1 MSQDHDDTPK
11 SAGAQK
17 PAGEKA
23 TDAAK
28 RPYATLDLKATEVKS
43 EPKAAASASSA
54 SSSSS
59 TEKADGSKAGAA
71 AASSADKS
79 RAAPAAGASGSKP
92 ASGDGDKA
100 SGSAGRSA
108 APSPARASS
117 SGAWLPSLV
126 AGAAGAVLAMLGLGS
141 MGLIG
146 GDGDAAK
153 LAERLAALEKTA
165 ASQPGDVAAKITAA
179 DARLA
184 AIEKSARDLA
194 ASQAAL
200 TAEAKA
206 IDARVANQSPAAAA
220 AADKVQKLEQQL
232 ADLAAAAASDPQRGR
247 IPALAQITTRLGE
260 LDTQL
265 TTRAS
270 SLKSE
275 LSQEMEKR
283 FAASDATQEQARA
296 RLAQRTQSL
305 EQTMKS
311 VADDTTALRTA
322 VDGLKSDLDQRL
334 KATAKPADVTAAIE
348 PVSTKI
354 ASLEKSVA
362 GVVRS
367 EQDRNATA
375 GNVLLSIELNN
386 LKRAI
391 DRGGR
396 YASEL
401 AAVKKVGGDK
411 LNLTVLESAQAAGVP
426 SLPALQT
433 EFRSLAYTII
443 DADAEPEGGS
453 VVDRLLASAQSV
465 VRVRKVSHNAD
476 DKSTEAVVGRMEA
489 ELKEGRLGDL
499 LEESKGLN
507 DKARAAALP
516 WLKKIEA
523 RYEIEKA
530 IASLEQSLK
539 NALAGSASAKGAN

>member
-1 MSQDHDDTPK
+1 MSQDNDDTPK
-11 SAGAQK
+11 ATGAQK
-17 PAGEKA
+17 PAGDKSAE
-23 TDAAK
+23 AAK

-43 EPKAAASASSA
+43 EPKSAASASSSA
-54 SSSSS
+54 SSASEK
-59 TEKADGSKAGAA
+59 TESSKAGAT
-71 AASSADKS
+71 ASSASEK
-79 RAAPAAGASGSKP
+79 PAATASAGTAGFKSASG
-92 ASGDGDKA
+92 GGDKA
-100 SGSAGRSA
+100 SGSAGRTTV
-108 APSPARASS
+108 PSPARASAA
-117 SGAWLPSLV
+117 GAWLPSLV

-146 GDGDAAK
+146 GDGESAK
-153 LAERLAALEKTA
+153 LAERLAALEKSA
-165 ASQPGDVAAKITAA
+165 ASQPGDVSAKFTAA
-179 DARLA
+179 DTRLA
-184 AIEKSARDLA
+184 AIEKAARDLA
-194 ASQAAL
+194 GAQATLA
-200 TAEAKA
+200 AEAKA
-206 IDARVANQSPAAAA
+206 IDARVAGQSPAAAA
-220 AADKVQKLEQQL
+220 AAEKIQKLEQQL
-232 ADLAAAAASDPQRGR
+232 ADLAAAATSDPQRGR

-311 VADDTTALRTA
+311 VADDTTALRAT
-322 VDGLKSDLDQRL
+322 VDGLKSDLDQRF
-334 KATAKPADVTAAIE
+334 KATAKPADVSAAIE
-348 PVSTKI
+348 PVTTKI

-401 AAVKKVGGDK
+401 AAVKKVGGAK
-411 LNLTVLESAQAAGVP
+411 LNLSVLESAQTSGVP

-453 VVDRLLASAQSV
+453 VVDRLLASAKSV
-465 VRVRKVSHNAD
+465 VRVRKVAHSAD
-476 DKSTEAVVGRMEA
+476 DKSTEAIVGRMEA
-489 ELKEGRLGDL
+489 DLKEGRLGDL

-507 DKARAAALP
+507 EKARSAASP

-523 RYEIEKA
+523 RHEIEKA
-530 IASLEQSLK
+530 IASLEQNLK
-539 NALAGSASAKGAN
+539 NALAGSASDKGAN